1 MLSAYYA
8 GLHALVSS
16 IVSEKSTDSSPIITI
31 DMHTG
36 FSDELLA
43 DDVHYNEIGAEF
55 IASRYYEVLNEVL
68 QR

>member
-1 MLSAYYA
+1 M
-8 GLHALVSS
+8 
-16 IVSEKSTDSSPIITI
+16 SEKSTDSSPIIPV

-43 DDVHYNEIGAEF
+43 DDVHYNETGADF